1 MMNRYTLS
9 FILAILFLTASVSVW
24 ADNGRQP
31 QSQGRI
37 EFDNQTPEDD
47 SDDVI
52 FDAKDLLTL
61 ENLVTQLEIK
71 TGVLEEALK

>member
-71 TGVLEEALK
+71 TGMLEEALK

>member
-9 FILAILFLTASVSVW
+9 FILTILFLTASVSVW

>member
-24 ADNGRQP
+24 ADNGRRP
-31 QSQGRI
+31 QSRGRI

-52 FDAKDLLTL
+52 FDAKDLLAL